1 MDEEI
6 NKMEA
11 IEEVLDVEDHDV
23 EMHLLD
29 QLQASQRRHDGLTRS
44 RAHTAV
50 GTLPPRAPG
59 GQLRND
65 GFASPHLAVG
75 NLNIPHHFAATQR
88 PGAR

>member
-6 NKMEA
+6 NKIEA
-11 IEEVLDVEDHDV
+11 IEEILDVEDHEV

-29 QLQASQRRHDGLTRS
+29 QLQASQSRYDGMTRS

-50 GTLPPRAPG
+50 AALPPRAPV

-65 GFASPHLAVG
+65 GFTSPHLAIG
-75 NLNIPHHFAATQR
+75 NLNNRGATQR
-88 PGAR
+88 PVAR